1 MQAVKDNFLKK
12 SILQSYNIIT
22 VCDMMFEKFDA
33 LIDEDDKISKDDLM
47 IVLKEELSDVS
58 VFDLMIISAEIIENN
73 KYVQE
78 SYQEKSKKIY
88 IDFFLNRVKEIR
100 SNDTVYNDYFDRDC
114 FVEKLNQL
122 KDIYKHSSLDRKNK
136 SPIINLVVSLY
147 TTFVLDEPIHP
158 IGTPFPGSLE
168 VIMENGVYYCPVKEA
183 NMDTPNSVCRLCIA
197 EQLDF

>member
-1 MQAVKDNFLKK
+1 MPAVNDYFFKK
-12 SILQSYNIIT
+12 SILQSYIMT
-22 VCDMMFEKFDA
+22 FCDRMFEKFDA
-33 LIDEDDKISKDDLM
+33 LIGEDDKISKDDLM

-100 SNDTVYNDYFDRDC
+100 SNETVYNDYFNRDD
-114 FVEKLNQL
+114 FVEKLNDL
-122 KDIYKHSSLDRKNK
+122 KDIYKLISKDRKSK
-136 SPIINLVVSLY
+136 TPLINLVVSLY

>member
-1 MQAVKDNFLKK
+1 MPAVNDYFFKK
-12 SILQSYNIIT
+12 SILQSYIIT
-22 VCDMMFEKFDA
+22 VCDRMFEKFDA
-33 LIDEDDKISKDDLM
+33 LVGEDDKISKDDLM
-47 IVLKEELSDVS
+47 VVLKEELVDVS
-58 VFDLMIISAEIIENN
+58 VFDMMIISAEIIENN

-88 IDFFLNRVKEIR
+88 MDFFLNRVKEIR
-100 SNDTVYNDYFDRDC
+100 SNDTVYKDYFDRDD
-114 FVEKLNQL
+114 FVEKLNDL
-122 KDIYKHSSLDRKNK
+122 KDIYKIGSIDRKNK
-136 SPIINLVVSLY
+136 SPLINLVVSLY

>member
-1 MQAVKDNFLKK
+1 MPAVNDYFFKK
-12 SILQSYNIIT
+12 SILQSYIIT
-22 VCDMMFEKFDA
+22 VCDRMFEKFDA
-33 LIDEDDKISKDDLM
+33 LVGEDDKISKDDLM
-47 IVLKEELSDVS
+47 VVLNEELAYVS
-58 VFDLMIISAEIIENN
+58 VFDMMIISAEIIENT

-100 SNDTVYNDYFDRDC
+100 SNDTVYNDYFDRDD
-114 FVEKLNQL
+114 FVEKLNDL
-122 KDIYKHSSLDRKNK
+122 KDIYKHVPIDRKNK
-136 SPIINLVVSLY
+136 SPLINLVVSLY

-158 IGTPFPGSLE
+158 LGTPFPGSLE

>member
-1 MQAVKDNFLKK
+1 MQAVKDYFLKK

-33 LIDEDDKISKDDLM
+33 LIGEDDKISKDDLM

-73 KYVQE
+73 KYVQK

-88 IDFFLNRVKEIR
+88 VDSFINRVTEIR
-100 SNDTVYNDYFDRDC
+100 SNDTVYNDYFNRDN
-114 FVEKLNQL
+114 FVDKLNQL
-122 KDIYKHSSLDRKNK
+122 KDIYKHISTDRKNK
-136 SPIINLVVSLY
+136 SPLINLVVSLY

-183 NMDTPNSVCRLCIA
+183 NIDTPNSVCRLCIA

>member
-1 MQAVKDNFLKK
+1 
-12 SILQSYNIIT
+12 
-22 VCDMMFEKFDA
+22 MFENFDA
-33 LIDEDDKISKDDLM
+33 LVSEKDKISKDDLM
-47 IVLKEELSDVS
+47 VVLKDELSDVS

-100 SNDTVYNDYFDRDC
+100 SNDTVYKDYFDRND
-114 FVEKLNQL
+114 FIEKLNDLKDIYKDL
-122 KDIYKHSSLDRKNK
+122 KDIYKHISTDRKNK
-136 SPIINLVVSLY
+136 SPLINLVVSLY

>member
-1 MQAVKDNFLKK
+1 MPAVNDYFFKK
-12 SILQSYNIIT
+12 SILQSYIIT
-22 VCDMMFEKFDA
+22 VCDRMFEKFDA
-33 LIDEDDKISKDDLM
+33 LVGEDDKISKDDLM
-47 IVLKEELSDVS
+47 VVLKEELADVS
-58 VFDLMIISAEIIENN
+58 VFDMMIISAEIIENN

-88 IDFFLNRVKEIR
+88 IYFFLNRVKEIR
-100 SNDTVYNDYFDRDC
+100 SNDTVYKDYFDRDD
-114 FVEKLNQL
+114 FIEKLNDL
-122 KDIYKHSSLDRKNK
+122 KDIYKIGSINRKNK
-136 SPIINLVVSLY
+136 SPLINLLVSLY

-158 IGTPFPGSLE
+158 LGTPFPGSLE

>member
-1 MQAVKDNFLKK
+1 MQAVKDYFLKK

-33 LIDEDDKISKDDLM
+33 LVGEDDKISKDDLM

-58 VFDLMIISAEIIENN
+58 VFDLMKISAEIIENN
-73 KYVQE
+73 KYVQK

-88 IDFFLNRVKEIR
+88 VDSFINRVNEIR
-100 SNDTVYNDYFDRDC
+100 SNDTVYDDYFNRDD
-114 FVEKLNQL
+114 FVEKLNDL
-122 KDIYKHSSLDRKNK
+122 KDIFKLVSKDRKNK
-136 SPIINLVVSLY
+136 SSIISFVVSLY

-168 VIMENGVYYCPVKEA
+168 VMMENGVYYCPVKEA

-197 EQLDF
+197 EQLEF

>member
-1 MQAVKDNFLKK
+1 MPAVNDYFFKK
-12 SILQSYNIIT
+12 SILQSYIIT
-22 VCDMMFEKFDA
+22 VCDRMFEKFDA
-33 LIDEDDKISKDDLM
+33 LVGEDDKISKDDLM
-47 IVLKEELSDVS
+47 VVLKEELADVS
-58 VFDLMIISAEIIENN
+58 VFDMMIISAEIIENN

-100 SNDTVYNDYFDRDC
+100 SNDTVYKDYFDRDD
-114 FVEKLNQL
+114 FIEKLNDL
-122 KDIYKHSSLDRKNK
+122 KDIYKIGSINRKNK
-136 SPIINLVVSLY
+136 ISLINLVVSLY
-147 TTFVLDEPIHP
+147 TTFVLDEPIHH

-168 VIMENGVYYCPVKEA
+168 VIRENGVYYCPVKEA

>member
-1 MQAVKDNFLKK
+1 
-12 SILQSYNIIT
+12 
-22 VCDMMFEKFDA
+22 MFEKFDA
-33 LIDEDDKISKDDLM
+33 LICKDDKISKDDLM
-47 IVLKEELSDVS
+47 VVLKEELIDVS
-58 VFDLMIISAEIIENN
+58 VFDMMIISAEIIENN

-100 SNDTVYNDYFDRDC
+100 SNDTVYNDYFDRDD

-147 TTFVLDEPIHP
+147 TTFVP

-183 NMDTPNSVCRLCIA
+183 NIDTPNSVCRLCIA

>member
-1 MQAVKDNFLKK
+1 MQAVKDYFLKRIIY
-12 SILQSYNIIT
+12 SHIIT
-22 VCDMMFEKFDA
+22 LCDRMFEKFDA
-33 LIDEDDKISKDDLM
+33 LIGEDDKISKDDLM
-47 IVLKEELSDVS
+47 IVLKEELADVS
-58 VFDLMIISAEIIENN
+58 VFDLMIISADIIENN

-100 SNDTVYNDYFDRDC
+100 SNDDVYNDFFNRDE
-114 FVEKLNQL
+114 FVEKLNDL
-122 KDIYKHSSLDRKNK
+122 KDIYKLVSKDRKSK
-136 SPIINLVVSLY
+136 TPLINLVVSLY

-168 VIMENGVYYCPVKEA
+168 VIRENGVYYCPVKDA

>member
-1 MQAVKDNFLKK
+1 MVFFKS
-12 SILQSYNIIT
+12 SILIILT
-22 VCDMMFEKFDA
+22 LCDRMFEKFDA
-33 LIDEDDKISKDDLM
+33 LIGEDEKISKDDLM
-47 IVLKEELSDVS
+47 IVLKEELTDVS

-88 IDFFLNRVKEIR
+88 IDFLLNRVKEIR
-100 SNDTVYNDYFDRDC
+100 SNDTVYNDYFNRDD
-114 FVEKLNQL
+114 FVEKLNDL
-122 KDIYKHSSLDRKNK
+122 KEIYKSVSTDRKNK
-136 SPIINLVVSLY
+136 SPLINLVVSLY

-168 VIMENGVYYCPVKEA
+168 VIMKNGVYYCPVKEA
-183 NMDTPNSVCRLCIA
+183 NMNTPNSVCRLCIA

>member
-1 MQAVKDNFLKK
+1 MPAVNDYFFKK
-12 SILQSYNIIT
+12 SILQSYIIT
-22 VCDMMFEKFDA
+22 VCDRMFEKFDA
-33 LIDEDDKISKDDLM
+33 LVGEDDKISKDDLM
-47 IVLKEELSDVS
+47 VVLKEELADVS
-58 VFDLMIISAEIIENN
+58 VFDMMIISAEIIENN

-100 SNDTVYNDYFDRDC
+100 SNDTVYKDYFDKDD
-114 FVEKLNQL
+114 FIEKLNDL
-122 KDIYKHSSLDRKNK
+122 KDIYKIGSIDRKNK
-136 SPIINLVVSLY
+136 SPLINLVVSLY

>member
-1 MQAVKDNFLKK
+1 MQAVKDYFLKK

-73 KYVQE
+73 KYVQK

-88 IDFFLNRVKEIR
+88 VDSFINRVNEIR
-100 SNDTVYNDYFDRDC
+100 SNDTVYDDYFNRDD
-114 FVEKLNQL
+114 FVEKLNNL
-122 KDIYKHSSLDRKNK
+122 KDIFKLVSKDRKNK
-136 SPIINLVVSLY
+136 SSIISFVVSLY

-183 NMDTPNSVCRLCIA
+183 NIDTPNSVCRLCIA

>member
-1 MQAVKDNFLKK
+1 MQAVKDYFLKE
-12 SILQSYNIIT
+12 SFIVYDIT
-22 VCDMMFEKFDA
+22 LCDRMFEKFDA
-33 LIDEDDKISKDDLM
+33 LIGEDDKISKDDLM

-100 SNDTVYNDYFDRDC
+100 SNDTVYNDYFNRDD
-114 FVEKLNQL
+114 FVEKLNNL
-122 KDIYKHSSLDRKNK
+122 EDIYKSVSTDRKNK
-136 SPIINLVVSLY
+136 SPLINLVVSLY

-183 NMDTPNSVCRLCIA
+183 NRDTPNSVCRLCIA

>member
-1 MQAVKDNFLKK
+1 MPAVNDYFFKK
-12 SILQSYNIIT
+12 SILQSYIIT
-22 VCDMMFEKFDA
+22 VCDRMFEKFDA
-33 LIDEDDKISKDDLM
+33 LVGEDDKISKDDLM
-47 IVLKEELSDVS
+47 VVLNEELADVS
-58 VFDLMIISAEIIENN
+58 VFDMMIISAEIIENT

-100 SNDTVYNDYFDRDC
+100 SNDTVYNDYFDRDDL
-114 FVEKLNQL
+114 VEKLNDL
-122 KDIYKHSSLDRKNK
+122 KDIYKHVPIDRKNK
-136 SPIINLVVSLY
+136 SPLINLVVSLY

-158 IGTPFPGSLE
+158 LGTPFPGSLE

>member
-1 MQAVKDNFLKK
+1 MPAVNDYFLKK
-12 SILQSYNIIT
+12 SILQSYIIT
-22 VCDMMFEKFDA
+22 VCDRMFEKFDA
-33 LIDEDDKISKDDLM
+33 LVGEDDKISKDDLM
-47 IVLKEELSDVS
+47 VVLKEELADVS
-58 VFDLMIISAEIIENN
+58 VFDMMIISAEIIENN

-100 SNDTVYNDYFDRDC
+100 SNDTVYKDYFDRDD
-114 FVEKLNQL
+114 FVEKLNYL
-122 KDIYKHSSLDRKNK
+122 KDIYKIGSIDRKNK
-136 SPIINLVVSLY
+136 SPLINLVVSLY

>member
-1 MQAVKDNFLKK
+1 MPAVNDYFLKK
-12 SILQSYNIIT
+12 SILQSYIIT
-22 VCDMMFEKFDA
+22 VCDRMFEKFDA
-33 LIDEDDKISKDDLM
+33 LVGEDDKISKDDLM
-47 IVLKEELSDVS
+47 VVLKEELADVS
-58 VFDLMIISAEIIENN
+58 VFDMMIISAEIIENN

-88 IDFFLNRVKEIR
+88 MDFFLNRVKEIR
-100 SNDTVYNDYFDRDC
+100 SNDTVYNDYFNRDD
-114 FVEKLNQL
+114 FVDKLNQL

>member
-1 MQAVKDNFLKK
+1 
-12 SILQSYNIIT
+12 
-22 VCDMMFEKFDA
+22 MFEKFDA
-33 LIDEDDKISKDDLM
+33 LIGEDDKISKDDLM
-47 IVLKEELSDVS
+47 LVLKEELIDVS
-58 VFDLMIISAEIIENN
+58 VFDMMIISAEIIENN

-100 SNDTVYNDYFDRDC
+100 SNDTVYNDYFDRDD

-158 IGTPFPGSLE
+158 IGTPFPGNLK
-168 VIMENGVYYCPVKEA
+168 IKKLGKFYYCPVKATQKNTEGA
-183 NMDTPNSVCRLCIA
+183 VCNICISREIDYDPKLNA
-197 EQLDF
+197 SS

>member
-1 MQAVKDNFLKK
+1 
-12 SILQSYNIIT
+12 
-22 VCDMMFEKFDA
+22 MFENFDA
-33 LIDEDDKISKDDLM
+33 LVSEKDKISKDDLM
-47 IVLKEELSDVS
+47 VVLKDELSDVS

-78 SYQEKSKKIY
+78 SYKKKKKKIY

-100 SNDTVYNDYFDRDC
+100 SNDTVYNDYLDRDD
-114 FVEKLNQL
+114 FVEKLKDL
-122 KDIYKHSSLDRKNK
+122 KDIYKHISTDRKNK
-136 SPIINLVVSLY
+136 SPLINLVVSLY

>member
-1 MQAVKDNFLKK
+1 
-12 SILQSYNIIT
+12 
-22 VCDMMFEKFDA
+22 MFEKFDA
-33 LIDEDDKISKDDLM
+33 LICKDDKISKDDLM
-47 IVLKEELSDVS
+47 VVLKEELIDVS
-58 VFDLMIISAEIIENN
+58 VFDMMIISAEIIENN

-100 SNDTVYNDYFDRDC
+100 SNDTVYNDYFDRDD

-158 IGTPFPGSLE
+158 IGTPFPPIGTPFPGSLE

-183 NMDTPNSVCRLCIA
+183 NIDTPNSVCRLCIA

>member
-1 MQAVKDNFLKK
+1 MQAVKDYFLKE
-12 SILQSYNIIT
+12 SFIVYDIT
-22 VCDMMFEKFDA
+22 LCDRMFEKFDA
-33 LIDEDDKISKDDLM
+33 LIGEEDKISKDDLM
-47 IVLKEELSDVS
+47 VVLKEELTDVS

-100 SNDTVYNDYFDRDC
+100 SNDTVYNDYFNRDD
-114 FVEKLNQL
+114 FVEKLNNL
-122 KDIYKHSSLDRKNK
+122 KDIYKAVSTDRKNK

-197 EQLDF
+197 EQLEF

>member
-1 MQAVKDNFLKK
+1 MQAVKDYFLKE
-12 SILQSYNIIT
+12 SFIVYDIT
-22 VCDMMFEKFDA
+22 LCDRMFEKFDA
-33 LIDEDDKISKDDLM
+33 LIGEEDKISKDDLM
-47 IVLKEELSDVS
+47 VVLKEELSDVS

-100 SNDTVYNDYFDRDC
+100 SNDTVYNDYFDRDD
-114 FVEKLNQL
+114 FVEKLNNL
-122 KDIYKHSSLDRKNK
+122 KEIYKSVSTDRKNK
-136 SPIINLVVSLY
+136 SPLINLVVSLY

-183 NMDTPNSVCRLCIA
+183 NIDTPNSVCRLCIA
-197 EQLDF
+197 EQLEF

>member
-1 MQAVKDNFLKK
+1 MPAVNDYFFKK
-12 SILQSYNIIT
+12 SILQSYIMT
-22 VCDMMFEKFDA
+22 FCDRMFEKFDA
-33 LIDEDDKISKDDLM
+33 LIGEDDKISKDDLM
-47 IVLKEELSDVS
+47 VVLKEELTDVS

-100 SNDTVYNDYFDRDC
+100 SNDTVYNDYFNRDD
-114 FVEKLNQL
+114 FVEKLNNL
-122 KDIYKHSSLDRKNK
+122 KDIYKSISTDRKNK
-136 SPIINLVVSLY
+136 SPLINLVVSLY

-168 VIMENGVYYCPVKEA
+168 VMMENGVYYCPVKEA
-183 NMDTPNSVCRLCIA
+183 NIDTPNSVCRLCIA

>member
-1 MQAVKDNFLKK
+1 MPAVNDYFFKK
-12 SILQSYNIIT
+12 SILQSYIIT
-22 VCDMMFEKFDA
+22 VCDRMFEKFDA
-33 LIDEDDKISKDDLM
+33 LVGEDDKISKDDLM
-47 IVLKEELSDVS
+47 VVLKEELADVS
-58 VFDLMIISAEIIENN
+58 VFDMMIISAEIIENN

-100 SNDTVYNDYFDRDC
+100 SNDTVYKDYFDRDD
-114 FVEKLNQL
+114 FIEKLNDL
-122 KDIYKHSSLDRKNK
+122 KDIYKIGSIDRKNK
-136 SPIINLVVSLY
+136 SPLINLVVSLY